1 MGAICIGDTFFIT
14 DDGADYVTGMLE
26 WNCAVYF
33 QETLFIIQYIEQLFK
48 RVESKATEHRKNI
61 TQISPITTTHTKTTD
76 LVIECNLARHLNRN
90 VL

>member
-48 RVESKATEHRKNI
+48 RVESKATEHRKKYHANI
-61 TQISPITTTHTKTTD
+61 PHHHHTHK
-76 LVIECNLARHLNRN
+76 NNRSCYRM
-90 VL
+90 